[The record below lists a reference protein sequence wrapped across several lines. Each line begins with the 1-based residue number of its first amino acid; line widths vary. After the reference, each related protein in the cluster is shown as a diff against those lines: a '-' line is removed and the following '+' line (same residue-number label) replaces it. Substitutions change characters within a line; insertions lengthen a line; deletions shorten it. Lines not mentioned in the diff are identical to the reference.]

1 MLLTQLITP
10 FTYATGDATP
20 VEELVTPVEATA
32 NEDEVST

>member
-20 VEELVTPVEATA
+20 VEELVTPVEDTA